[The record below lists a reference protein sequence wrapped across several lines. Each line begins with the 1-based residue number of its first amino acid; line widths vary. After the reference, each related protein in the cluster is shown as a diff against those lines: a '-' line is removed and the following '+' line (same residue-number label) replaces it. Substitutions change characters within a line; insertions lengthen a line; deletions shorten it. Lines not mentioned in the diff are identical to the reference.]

1 MKNSTFLLKMK
12 LTIILL
18 LVAMMQVQARG
29 YSQMITLKQQNAQLE
44 EVFVEIMKQTN
55 SKFVYS
61 PTMLKETNP
70 VNINLTNVTLEEAL
84 EQCFEGQPITYII
97 DEDNTVIVKMKELPP
112 PPVKGKVTDE
122 QGRPIPFVNIL
133 IKGTTIGVVS
143 NDNGEF
149 TINVKKGEV
158 LVFSFI
164 GYQTAEVTVGDG
176 PVNVILKLGAN
187 LLDEVQI
194 IGYGTTTK
202 RENTGAISSVKAKD
216 LSKQPVSNFAMA
228 LQGKMTGIVVNNSEG
243 VGSGVDIIIRG
254 LNSFGSGTRP
264 LFIVDGVIIN
274 AANSNSV
281 NSSYVHGTSPLG
293 SINPNDIASIDILKD
308 ADATAIYGSR
318 ATNGVVLITTKK
330 AELGKT
336 RVNLDMYTGF
346 NKATYMPKLL
356 NTEQYIA
363 LRKEAFKLDNK
374 VPTESRAADLT
385 NLSPWKE
392 NAYTDWTEYEFGNKA
407 PIMNANLDMSGGTKG
422 LSYYFSTGY
431 LKQYDIQPGDPYQ
444 ERISTRLNLN
454 SVSMNDRLE
463 SSLSVQYSVDK
474 LKPTQISTNLVGGVR
489 FLPPNYPLYTDQGD
503 YYWGSS
509 TSFNFANP
517 EACMTQKMKSLSSN
531 FLMSADFTYLIFKG
545 LKAKVSLSYGNQ
557 GNESERIIPSTA
569 INPKSQYVSVP
580 SSSSSFGNYSS
591 LNLEPQLTY
600 NGKISDGNISVLVG
614 STWFKGSSSSKS
626 LDLTGF
632 PGDDFMGSWGFA
644 NTVQYKSS
652 SRADERFRSFFG
664 RVNYNWDQKYFLNLS
679 YRRDGSSK
687 FGDNYK
693 WGDFGAIGASWI
705 FSDESFVKEA
715 LPFLSFG
722 KLRASWGVTGN
733 DQIADYQYLNLYS
746 ADNVYYGTTIG
757 LNTQY
762 LYNEDIHWEQTK
774 KLEAAL
780 EFGLFKSRVSGS
792 VSWYR
797 NRTTDFLVSEPIT
810 SQTGFSSYVNNFDG
824 IVQNTGWEFELRTN
838 NIQNKNFQW
847 RTNVNFTIAKNS
859 LYKYDDLA
867 GSAYADKYEIGK
879 PLDIIR
885 NFYVDSI
892 STINGY
898 AKFRDVNKDGS
909 LTSPGDLVTLGSR
922 SPRNYGG
929 MENIFT
935 YKGFEFSFSVTCAQ
949 QLVTNWFM
957 LSSLPGR
964 ARNLPVQLLGNYWQK
979 PGDQATYPRA
989 TSGMV
994 SNANVMQLTYANISN
1009 LAYNDILWFRLNNVS
1024 LTYTLPSNWVEK
1036 AGLSRASVY
1045 ARGQNLLFYSPVDLG
1060 KDPQAQSATGG
1071 TPIKSWVFGVQ
1082 LSF

>member
-1 MKNSTFLLKMK
+1 MK
-12 LTIILL
+12 LTMILL
-18 LVAMMQVQARG
+18 VVAFLQVQAKG
-29 YSQMITLKQQNAQLE
+29 YSQMITLNQQNAQLE
-44 EVFVEIMKQTN
+44 DVFVEIMKQTN

-61 PTMLKETNP
+61 STMLKVANP
-70 VNINLTNVTLEEAL
+70 VNINLTNVTLDEAL
-84 EQCFEGQPITYII
+84 ELCFEGQPLTYII

-112 PPVKGKVTDE
+112 PPVKGVVMDE
-122 QGRPIPFVNIL
+122 QGNLFAFVNVMV
-133 IKGTTIGVVS
+133 KGTTTGTFTDEKG
-143 NDNGEF
+143 NF
-149 TINVKKGEV
+149 TINAAKGSI
-158 LVFSFI
+158 LVFSFV
-164 GYQTAEVTVGDG
+164 GYQTLEVTVGDG
-176 PVNVILKLGAN
+176 PINVVLKGGIN
-187 LLDEVQI
+187 VLDEVQI

-216 LSKQPVSNFAMA
+216 LSKQPVSNFALA

-243 VGSGVDIIIRG
+243 VGSSVDIVIRG

-274 AANSNSV
+274 AANTNAV
-281 NSSYVHGTSPLG
+281 YSSYVHGTSPLG
-293 SINPNDIASIDILKD
+293 ALNPNDIASIDILKD

-356 NTEQYIA
+356 NTEQYVA
-363 LRKEAFKLDNK
+363 MRKEGFTLDNR

-392 NAYTDWTEYEFGNKA
+392 NAYTDWTKYEFGNNA
-407 PIMNANLDMSGGTKG
+407 PIMNANIDMSGGTKG

-431 LKQYDIQPGDPYQ
+431 LKQYDIQPGNPYQ
-444 ERISTRLNLN
+444 ERISSRLNL
-454 SVSMNDRLE
+454 SSISMNDRLE
-463 SSLSVQYSVDK
+463 STLSVQYSADK
-474 LKPTQISTNLVGGVR
+474 LKPTQVATNIVGGVR

-503 YYWGSS
+503 FYWGSS

-517 EACMTQKMKSLSSN
+517 EASMTQKVSYLSSN
-531 FLMSADFTYLIFKG
+531 LLMSADFSYLIFKG
-545 LKAKVSLSYGNQ
+545 LKAKASFSYGNQ
-557 GNESERIIPSTA
+557 GNESEKIVPSTA
-569 INPKSQYVSVP
+569 INPKSSFVSTP
-580 SSSSSFGNYSS
+580 SSSSYFGNYSS
-591 LNLEPQLTY
+591 LNFEPQLTY

-614 STWFKGSSSSKS
+614 STWFKGSSSNRS

-644 NTVQYKSS
+644 NTVQLKSS
-652 SRADERFRSFFG
+652 SRADERFRSYFG
-664 RVNYNWDQKYFLNLS
+664 RVNYNWGQKYYLNLS

-693 WGDFGAIGASWI
+693 WGDFGAVGASWI

-715 LPFLSFG
+715 LPFISFG

-746 ADNVYYGTTIG
+746 ADNVNYGTAIG

-780 EFGLFKSRVSGS
+780 EFGLFKSRISGS

-810 SQTGFSSYVNNFDG
+810 SQTGFSSFVNNFDG
-824 IVQNTGWEFELRTN
+824 TVQNTGWEFELRTSN
-838 NIQNKNFQW
+838 VLTKHFQW

-867 GSAYADKYEIGK
+867 GSAYADIYEIGK

-885 NFYVDSI
+885 RFYVDSI
-892 STINGY
+892 STTTGY

-909 LTSPGDLVTLGSR
+909 LTSPGDLVTLGSP
-922 SPRNYGG
+922 SPKNYGG
-929 MENIFT
+929 MENIFN
-935 YKGFEFSFSVTCAQ
+935 YKGFEFSFSVTCANQ
-949 QLVTNWFM
+949 MVSNWFM
-957 LSSLPGR
+957 GSSLPGR
-964 ARNLPVQLLGNYWQK
+964 ARNLPVQVLGNYWQK

-989 TSGMV
+989 TSGLV
-994 SNANVMQLTYANISN
+994 SNTNIMQLTYANISN

-1024 LTYTLPSNWVEK
+1024 VTYTLPSNWVEK

-1045 ARGQNLLFYSPVDLG
+1045 ARGQNLMFYSPIDLG
-1060 KDPQAQSATGG
+1060 KDPQAQSASNG